1 MEIMENDKKSN
12 SKKRHCPICGSN
24 ELTMRYE
31 ASYVYS
37 YVIDNDAPGLMND
50 DEFLSYLYDKREL
63 KESRTYIE
71 CNNCGTQYPPD
82 FINNVLANEHESHRE
97 RALR

>member
-1 MEIMENDKKSN
+1 MENEKNEKK
-12 SKKRHCPICGSN
+12 KKHKCPVCDRN

-37 YVIDNDAPGLMND
+37 YIIDNDAPGRMNT

-71 CNNCGTQYPPD
+71 CNICGTQYPPELLEKFLVAD
-82 FINNVLANEHESHRE
+82 EERIKE
-97 RALR
+97 RALH